1 MDLEGFVSFHGGLNT
16 PEGQDY
22 AQTKGSVLLL
32 HGSADPISGMVDLA
46 NLMNQLQETGV
57 EHDAEIYS
65 SARHSFTIDG
75 SRDYDA
81 SADQKSWQA
90 LTQFLEEI

>member
-1 MDLEGFVSFHGGLNT
+1 
-16 PEGQDY
+16 
-22 AQTKGSVLLL
+22 
-32 HGSADPISGMVDLA
+32 
-46 NLMNQLQETGV
+46 MNQLQEAGV
-57 EHDAEIYS
+57 EHDAEIYGG
-65 SARHSFTIDG
+65 ARHSFTVDG